1 MKFDMSKL
9 SKLQLACL
17 AMLVTL
23 CAATASAFNPSS
35 YATNSKLASGK
46 WVKIYIPESGIYE
59 ITYEELVAMG
69 FTNPTR
75 VKVYGAGGNRI
86 SEVLNTTSWD
96 DVSRVPILRLDNKIC
111 FYGNGPTS
119 FSIGNYSTTPH
130 FTRVFNPYTNE
141 GCYFLTEENGSDL
154 IPSNK
159 SLTLTEYTDVSSCL
173 SMFFH
178 ELDETTVS
186 STGKDMFGE
195 DFSGGDLK
203 VDYYLPEISDSS
215 LVVHTSVAVNASDIC
230 YANAVL
236 HSGTATDTTVYTQ
249 SSSRIYNPSS
259 DFIYYNFASPY
270 GVMKLTDP
278 AEHGK
283 YEPYLMFTTSA
294 PQVNIARLDFFILT
308 YTRNNVIKPDE
319 KDNQFLMGY
328 ANTNGT
334 ERYVLPNATSTTL
347 VWNISNTRFP
357 VNMTLTP
364 YDDQNGSGLSFFAA
378 SSHTAMYVA
387 FDPAKTLKKISRF
400 ESIENQNLHALPT
413 PDLLIITD
421 KIFHEQAERLAD
433 VHRAVDGIDVLVV
446 DQDKIF
452 NEFSS
457 GRRDAMAYRLFC
469 KMFYDRDSEKFKNL
483 LLFGPG
489 TYDNRGIM
497 GEHPGTLLTY
507 QSDNSNYEDFSFTS
521 DDFFGFLTDNS
532 GNNVSADALSIGV
545 GRITCEDPE
554 EAESDVDKFVE
565 YYAQPD
571 YGVWRNNT
579 MVVSD
584 APDNGLYMF
593 QGEGYK
599 TLIDND
605 LNTGMH
611 VTTVHNSQYP
621 RSTTEPNVSMDRRT
635 ATMGK
640 RLMSDTFKDGA
651 YFATYVGHAGPIS
664 FTKVNKMWTTSDVA
678 RTTYNHFPIMSTACC
693 DVAHYDS
700 DTRGIAESMFHKRD
714 GGAIALLTSSRMVFA
729 SDNDKLNTYF
739 LNALFSY
746 DKNGCMPTLGEAY
759 MKAKRGF
766 TSTNTNK
773 MSFFLLGDPAIK
785 VNYPIS
791 RFNITSINNV
801 DMTDSAALAQVSPL
815 MQFEIKA
822 QVVDADGN
830 LDTSFNGDATATL
843 YDRES
848 LFTTLSF
855 SISGVAYNRD
865 IYTNREK
872 LTEVSGRVTNGIFT
886 ATMIVPRSPEAKNAN
901 VLLRVY
907 AHKDGSD
914 YMVNGFNRDIKMLP
928 YNEAQAVTDNQ
939 DPVINAMF
947 INDEAMFSDGASVS
961 SNSVL
966 YITASDD
973 LGINVQPN
981 SMDFSMSL
989 VLDGGKNTYSDIAS
1003 YATVADGNKVINIEL
1018 PIKNLAEGVH
1028 TLTYTVYD
1036 MVGNCATRTIT
1047 FIVGQNSG
1055 VTLTADA
1062 LPAFLN
1068 RDVHFDLA
1076 TEMTRMPEV
1085 TLRVTDATGKL
1096 VWKTVTNDSQVTWDF
1111 TDMQGNKVPAGLYRY
1126 FGTYNDGSN
1135 YGGTEIKRLIVLDA
1149 LKTAN

>member
-1 MKFDMSKL
+1 MSKL
-9 SKLQLACL
+9 TKFQLACM
-17 AMLVTL
+17 AMLLTL
-23 CAATASAFNPSS
+23 CATTASAFNPSS
-35 YATNSKLASGK
+35 YATRSKLATGK
-46 WVKIYIPESGIYE
+46 WVKVFIPESGVYE
-59 ITYEELVAMG
+59 ITYEELLEMG
-69 FTNPTR
+69 FTNPAN

-96 DVSRVPILRLDNKIC
+96 DLSRVPILRTANKIC
-111 FYGNGPTS
+111 FYGNGPTAFTIS
-119 FSIGNYSTTPH
+119 NYSTTPH
-130 FTRVFNPYTNE
+130 FTRVFNPYSNE
-141 GCYFLTEENGSDL
+141 GCYFLTEESGNDL
-154 IPSNK
+154 APSNK
-159 SLTLTEYTDVSSCL
+159 SYTVTDYTDVSSCL
-173 SMFFH
+173 SMFYH
-178 ELDETTVS
+178 ELDETTIS
-186 STGKDMFGE
+186 SSGKEMLGE
-195 DFSGGDLK
+195 DFSGGDLR
-203 VDYYLPEISDSS
+203 VDYYLPEICDSS
-215 LVVHTSVAVNASDIC
+215 LVVHTSVAVNASDMC
-230 YANAVL
+230 YANAAL
-236 HSGTATDTTVYTQ
+236 HSGESVDTTVYTQ

-259 DFIYYNFASPY
+259 DFIYYNFAAPY
-270 GVMKLTDP
+270 GMMKLTEP
-278 AEHGK
+278 AEHGQ
-283 YEPYLMFTTSA
+283 YEPILLFTTSA
-294 PQVNIARLDFFILT
+294 PTIVIARLDYFILT
-308 YTRNNVIKPDE
+308 YTRRNIIKPDE
-319 KDNQFLMGY
+319 DGQIFMGF
-328 ANTNGT
+328 ANTTGT
-334 ERYVLPNATSTTL
+334 ERFLLPGATSTTR

-357 VNMTLTP
+357 VNLAMSP
-364 YDDQNGSGLSFFAA
+364 YTNDEGSGQSFFAN
-378 SSHTAMYVA
+378 SSHTATYVA
-387 FDPAKTLKKISRF
+387 FDPAQTLKKITRF
-400 ESIENQNLHALPT
+400 ENVENQDLHGLPT
-413 PDLLIITD
+413 PDMLIITD
-421 KIFHEQAERLAD
+421 KLFHEQAERLAD
-433 VHRAVDGIDVLVV
+433 VHRSIDGLDVLVV

-469 KMFYDRDSEKFKNL
+469 KMFYDRNSEKFKNL

-489 TYDNRGIM
+489 TYDNRCIM

-532 GNNVSADALSIGV
+532 GSNVSADVLSIGV
-545 GRITCEDPE
+545 GRITCENVE

-584 APDNGLYMF
+584 GPDNGLYMF

-599 TLIDND
+599 LQIDNA

-621 RSTTEPNVSMDRRT
+621 RSTTEPNVTMSRKT
-635 ATMGK
+635 AVMGK
-640 RLMSDTFKDGA
+640 RLMSNTFKDGV
-651 YFATYVGHAGPIS
+651 YYATYVGHAGPIS

-678 RTTYNHFPIMSTACC
+678 RTSYNRFPIMSTACC

-714 GGAIALLTSSRMVFA
+714 GGAIAMLTSSRMVFA
-729 SDNDKLNTYF
+729 SDNDKLNTF
-739 LNALFSY
+739 FINELFSY
-746 DKNGCMPTLGEAY
+746 DRTGRMPTLGEAY
-759 MKAKRGF
+759 MNAKRGF
-766 TSTNTNK
+766 TTTNTNK

-785 VNYPIS
+785 VNYPVS
-791 RFNITSINNV
+791 RFNITSVNNV
-801 DMTDSAALAQVSPL
+801 DMTDSTAHASVSPL
-815 MQFEIKA
+815 MQFEIQA

-830 LDTSFNGDATATL
+830 LDTSFNGEATATL
-843 YDRES
+843 YDREA

-855 SISGVAYNRD
+855 SISGVSYNRE

-872 LTEVSGRVTNGIFT
+872 LTEVSGRVNNGIFT
-886 ATMIVPRSPEAKNAN
+886 ATMIAPRSPEAKNAD

-907 AHKDGSD
+907 AHKDNSD
-914 YMVNGFNRDIKMLP
+914 YMVNGFNRNITMLP
-928 YNEAQAVTDNQ
+928 YDESQAITDEQ
-939 DPVINAMF
+939 DPVINAMY
-947 INDEAMFSDGASVS
+947 INDESSFSSGAFVGT
-961 SNSVL
+961 NAIL

-973 LGINVQPN
+973 MGINVQPN

-1003 YATVADGNKVINIEL
+1003 FATVEDGNRIVNIEL
-1018 PIKNLAEGVH
+1018 PIKNLAEGLH

-1036 MVGNCATRTIT
+1036 MVGNCATKTIT
-1047 FIVGQNSG
+1047 FMVGQNTG
-1055 VTLTADA
+1055 ITLTADA

-1076 TEMTRMPEV
+1076 TEMPRMPEV

-1096 VWKTVTNDSQVTWDF
+1096 VWKTTTTTPQVTWNF

-1126 FGTYNDGSN
+1126 FGTYNDGTN

>member
-1 MKFDMSKL
+1 MSKL
-9 SKLQLACL
+9 LKLQLACMAL
-17 AMLVTL
+17 AVMF

-35 YATNSKLASGK
+35 FAANSRLATGK
-46 WVKIYIPESGIYE
+46 WVKIYIPESGMYE
-59 ITYEELVAMG
+59 ITYEELVQMG
-69 FTNPTR
+69 FTDPTK
-75 VKVYGAGGNRI
+75 VKIYGAGGNRI

-96 DVSRVPILRLDNKIC
+96 DVARVPILRMSDKIC
-111 FYGNGPTS
+111 FYGNGPTAFTIS
-119 FSIGNYSTTPH
+119 HYSTTPH
-130 FTRVFNPYTNE
+130 FTRTFNPYATE
-141 GCYFLTEENGSDL
+141 GCYFLTQENGSDL
-154 IPSNK
+154 APSNK
-159 SLTLTEYTDVSSCL
+159 KLTLADYTDVSSCL
-173 SMFFH
+173 SMFYH
-178 ELDETTVS
+178 EKDETTIS

-195 DFSGGDLK
+195 DFSAGNMM
-203 VDYYLPEISDSS
+203 VDYYLPEICDSS
-215 LVVHTSVAVNASDIC
+215 LVVHTSVAVNASDVC
-230 YANAVL
+230 YANAAL
-236 HSGTATDTTVYTQ
+236 HSGEGVDTTVYTL
-249 SSSRIYNPSS
+249 SSSRIYNPSN

-283 YEPYLMFTTSA
+283 FEPILIFNTDA
-294 PQVNIARLDFFILT
+294 PTINIARLDYFMLT
-308 YTRNNVIKPDE
+308 YTRNNVIKPNEDG
-319 KDNQFLMGY
+319 NQMLMGY
-328 ANTNGT
+328 ANTTGT
-334 ERYVLPNATSTTL
+334 ERFLLPGATSTTR

-357 VNMTLTP
+357 VNMETTP
-364 YDDQNGSGLSFFAA
+364 YANEDGSGYSFFATA
-378 SSHTAMYVA
+378 SHTAMYVA
-387 FDPAKTLKKISRF
+387 FDPVKTLKKITRF
-400 ESIENQNLHALPT
+400 EPVENQNLHALPT

-433 VHRAVDGIDVLVV
+433 VHRVVDGIDVLVV

-469 KMFYDRDSEKFKNL
+469 KMFYDRDSQKFKNL

-521 DDFFGFLTDNS
+521 DDFFGFLSDNS
-532 GNNVSADALSIGV
+532 GTNVSADVLSIGV
-545 GRITCEDPE
+545 GRITCEDVE

-584 APDNGLYMF
+584 APDEGLYMF

-599 TLIDND
+599 SLIDNN

-611 VTTVHNSQYP
+611 VTTVHTSQYP
-621 RSTTEPNVSMDRRT
+621 RSTTEPNIQFARKTTV
-635 ATMGK
+635 MGK
-640 RLMSDTFKDGA
+640 RLMSNTFKDGA

-678 RTTYNHFPIMSTACC
+678 RTSYNHFPIMSTACC

-739 LNALFSY
+739 LNNLFCY
-746 DKNGCMPTLGEAY
+746 DTKGYMPTLGEAY
-759 MKAKRGF
+759 MYAKRGF
-766 TSTNTNK
+766 ISTNTNK

-801 DMTDSAALAQVSPL
+801 DMTDSTATANVSPL
-815 MQFEIKA
+815 MQFELKA

-843 YDRES
+843 YDCES
-848 LFTTLSF
+848 LFTTINF
-855 SISGVAYNRD
+855 SISGVSYTRD

-872 LTEVSGRVTNGIFT
+872 LTEVSGRVNNGIFT
-886 ATMIVPRSPEAKNAN
+886 ASMIGPRSPEAKNKS
-901 VLLRVY
+901 VMVRVY
-907 AHKDGSD
+907 AHKDNSD
-914 YMVNGFNRDIKMLP
+914 YMVNGFTRNVNMLP
-928 YNEAQAVTDNQ
+928 YDENLAVTDSQ
-939 DPVINAMF
+939 DPVINTMF
-947 INDEAMFSDGASVS
+947 INDEGAFSNGALVGT
-961 SNSVL
+961 NSML

-973 LGINVQPN
+973 MGINIQPN
-981 SMDFSMSL
+981 SMDYSMSL
-989 VLDGGKNTYSDIAS
+989 VLDGGKNAYSDITS
-1003 YATVADGNKVINIEL
+1003 FATVADGNKVVNIEV
-1018 PIKNLAEGVH
+1018 PIKNLGEGLH

-1036 MVGNCATRTIT
+1036 MVGNSASRTIT
-1047 FIVGQNSG
+1047 FMVGQNTG
-1055 VTLTADA
+1055 ITLTADA

-1068 RDVHFDLA
+1068 RNVHFELA
-1076 TEMTRMPEV
+1076 SEMTRMPEV

-1096 VWKTVTNDSQVTWDF
+1096 VWKTTTTDPSVTWDF
-1111 TDMQGNKVPAGLYRY
+1111 TGIDGKKVPAGLYRY
-1126 FGTYNDGSN
+1126 FGTYNDGTN